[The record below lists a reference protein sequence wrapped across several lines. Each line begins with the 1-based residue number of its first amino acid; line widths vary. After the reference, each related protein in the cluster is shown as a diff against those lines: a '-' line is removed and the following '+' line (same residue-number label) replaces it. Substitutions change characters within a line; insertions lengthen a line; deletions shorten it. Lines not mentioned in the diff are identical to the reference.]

1 MKACPFCDA
10 GWPVTRVNF
19 YDGQGSKRMH
29 VRGSVTF
36 DTYESH
42 FCARN
47 DWFSR
52 HRFATGLIIFYA
64 VAALLACLSLGN
76 ARAHDL
82 PTDWIGQEKRT
93 NAAGTL
99 CCGKGDCV
107 SFTVDQVKV
116 MPDGYHFPD
125 GEVVPFNKV
134 APSIDNLYWI
144 CRWGGETKCTFAPL
158 GAS

>member
-1 MKACPFCDA
+1 MRFRD
-10 GWPVTRVNF
+10 
-19 YDGQGSKRMH
+19 DGCLAFFGTMI
-29 VRGSVTF
+29 VGF
-36 DTYESH
+36 I
-42 FCARN
+42 
-47 DWFSR
+47 
-52 HRFATGLIIFYA
+52 L
-64 VAALLACLSLGN
+64 ALAFVWLALKE
-76 ARAHDL
+76 AKAHDL

-99 CCGKGDCV
+99 CCGKSDCT

-134 APSIDNLYWI
+134 APSIDNLYWK
-144 CRWGGETKCTFAPL
+144 CVWAGETKCTFAPL